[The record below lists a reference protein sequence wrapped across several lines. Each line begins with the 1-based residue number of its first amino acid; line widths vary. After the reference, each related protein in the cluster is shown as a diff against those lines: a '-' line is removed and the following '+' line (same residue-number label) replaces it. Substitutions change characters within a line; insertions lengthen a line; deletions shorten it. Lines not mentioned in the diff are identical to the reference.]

1 MTISNKIFAGYAVV
15 LLMFLLVAGGAFY
28 AREQEQNTYQR
39 FLDSREYIADSAS
52 EMRIAISAQIQH
64 YRGFFLFPDQQQYF
78 LRELEQD
85 SRRFT
90 AAVERLRRPLASTAA
105 SELNEI
111 ADLQRDLDRHVH
123 DGIALAQRGKTQ
135 EAVALSE
142 REMMP
147 RARHLTEKAEQFR
160 NAQLALIAQERE
172 SLSQTTDRIVLV
184 VALLS
189 LLGFGLCVLFSVVL
203 TRTIDRQLR
212 ETITQLAA
220 SSAQILSTTTQV
232 SSGAVETATAVN
244 QTTTTVEEVKQTVKM
259 STEKAREVSD
269 MAQTTAQVSR
279 SGQQAVEELIEGMDR
294 IRTQTTST
302 AGTIARL
309 SEQSQAIGEIIA
321 TVNDLAEQSNL
332 LAVNASI
339 EAAKAGSHGK
349 GFSVVAQEVK
359 SLAEQSR
366 QATSQIRAI
375 LNDIQKA
382 TGLAVMATDLSS
394 KAVEDATR
402 QSGAAGSALQLLT
415 QNIENAAQAALQIA
429 ASSQQQLVGMDQ
441 VALAM
446 ENIKQASVQ
455 NMAGTKQA
463 EIAAQNLHEIGVR
476 LKSMIES

>member
-28 AREQEQNTYQR
+28 ARDLEQSRYQR
-39 FLDSREYIADSAS
+39 FIESREIISDSAS
-52 EMRIAISAQIQH
+52 EMRIAISSQIQH
-64 YRGFFLFPDQQQYF
+64 YRGLFLFPTQQQHF
-78 LRELEQD
+78 IRELDQD
-85 SRRFT
+85 SLRFKS
-90 AAVERLRRPLASTAA
+90 AIERLRHALPNDATA
-105 SELNEI
+105 EINDINE
-111 ADLQRDLDRHVH
+111 LQRELDRYVH
-123 DGIALAQRGKTQ
+123 DGIVLVQRGKTPD
-135 EAVALSE
+135 AVELSE

-147 RARHLTEKAEQFR
+147 RARALTEKAEQFR
-160 NAQLALIAQERE
+160 NGHLNLIARERATLGE
-172 SLSQTTDRIVLV
+172 TTDRIVLAV
-184 VALLS
+184 TLLS
-189 LLGFGLCVLFSVVL
+189 LLGFGLCVLFSILL

-339 EAAKAGSHGK
+339 EAAKAGDHGK

-476 LKSMIES
+476 LKAMIES